1 MTIKLN
7 EGRKPMT
14 LKTGCFAAAIL
25 LGAGILTAGSA
36 LAQSGPP
43 PGGPG
48 PGGFGRMGGPE
59 DEMRFIG
66 IEAGAGEKKVTGSP
80 FSASFTATTTQT
92 LADGNRISRSSSGTL
107 ARDND
112 GRVRR
117 ETTLPAGPWSNS
129 SNAATRVVFI
139 SDPVAGV
146 NYVLRPEAKTAEKF
160 TPPGNGDR
168 PNRDANWQRRDN
180 NDDTTMSLG
189 TQTISGVQAE
199 GTRITRTIPA
209 GAIGN
214 QNPIQIVIEKWY
226 APSLQMDV
234 MSKRTDPRFGETT
247 YQLANIQT
255 APPAAS
261 LFQVP
266 SDYAVT
272 AGRPRGPRGGG
283 PAPAPPQP

>member
-1 MTIKLN
+1 
-7 EGRKPMT
+7 
-14 LKTGCFAAAIL
+14 
-25 LGAGILTAGSA
+25 
-36 LAQSGPP
+36 
-43 PGGPG
+43 
-48 PGGFGRMGGPE
+48 MGGPE

-66 IEAGAGEKKVTGSP
+66 IEAGAGEKKVTGAP

-92 LADGNRISRSSSGTL
+92 LADGNKIVRNTTGSI
-107 ARDND
+107 ARDTD

-129 SNAATRVVFI
+129 SNATTRVVFI

-146 NYVLRPEAKTAEKF
+146 NYVLRPDAKTAEKF
-160 TPPGNGDR
+160 TPPTDGDR
-168 PNRDANWQRRDN
+168 ANRQGNKQRHDN
-180 NDDTTMSLG
+180 NDETTISLG
-189 TQTISGVQAE
+189 TQTIGGVQAE

-247 YQLANIQT
+247 YQLANVQT
-255 APPAAS
+255 AAPVATQ
-261 LFQVP
+261 FQVP
-266 SDYAVT
+266 SDYSVT
-272 AGRPRGPRGGG
+272 AGRPRGPRGGQ
-283 PAPAPPQP
+283 PPAPPQQ